1 MTANNQ
7 HQSAVDPAILA
18 LQLAA
23 CHFDKSVS
31 VRSLQHKLGLKEKG
45 ADELD
50 ICRTALLIGLKARIE
65 TIAVERLENLP
76 MPALTQVN
84 GLYCVML
91 ASRGDSVKL
100 QHPVTKQLLNLT
112 KAEWAEVSDHKVI
125 LLAEKKAEKEVEFGF
140 SWFIPSILKHIKQA
154 KSVLLIS
161 LFIQLIALVT
171 PLLFE
176 NVIDKVLVSR
186 SLSSLQVLAIAMM
199 ALALFEPVFSYMRSW
214 LFSNLAGKLTS
225 ELNSRL
231 YRHLLAL
238 PISFFNQRQTGQIT
252 ARVREMEK
260 IRQFLSGSALS
271 MLLDLLFIFVFI
283 AVLFAYAPKLT
294 WLVLGSLLLYF
305 LFWLC
310 IGPALR
316 TRVNTHFECSAD
328 NSAFLNQAI
337 TGVETIKTS
346 AVEPG
351 FIKEWQL
358 NLAVQLKAG
367 FKARVISIWAQ
378 QGISLIQKVTAA
390 LLLWWGVKLVLSG
403 DLTAGELVAFNM
415 LAGQVTQPILRLA
428 QVWQDFQHTLIS
440 LSRIGDILSEKTE
453 AGAEGLASTPEVKGA
468 IIFKQVRFRY
478 QSDAPEVIS
487 NLSFEIKAGEFIGIT
502 GSSGSGKSTVT
513 KLLQRLYSPNSG
525 EVYIDGLDLAI
536 ADPVE
541 LRRSMSVV
549 LQESHLFSG
558 SVSDNIRQCI
568 PQASDEKVIK
578 AAKLAGAHD
587 FIEQLPQ
594 GYDTQIGE
602 RGGSLSGGQKQR
614 LALARALITEP
625 KILVL
630 DEATSALDYESE
642 AAIISRLPEIT
653 KGRTVISI
661 AHRLNTIRH
670 CDRILVIEKGQI
682 AESGHHSE
690 LLEQKQKYSRLWLS
704 QVG

>member
-1 MTANNQ
+1 MDNNQ
-7 HQSAVDPAILA
+7 QQTQCDPGIMA
-18 LQLAA
+18 LKIAGGY
-23 CHFDKSVS
+23 FDKAISE
-31 VRSLQHKLGLKEKG
+31 RALQHKLGLQEG
-45 ADELD
+45 VADQLD
-50 ICRTALLIGLKARIE
+50 LCRCAAWVGLKARIE
-65 TIAVERLENLP
+65 TIEVERLEHLP
-76 MPALTQVN
+76 MPALTQIN
-84 GLYCVML
+84 GQYCVML
-91 ASRGDSVKL
+91 ASRGEQVQL
-100 QHPVTKQLLNLT
+100 QRPISKQLINLP
-112 KAEWAEVSDHKVI
+112 KKEWASLSDKKVI
-125 LLAEKKAEKEVEFGF
+125 LLAEKPANKSNIEFGF
-140 SWFIPSILKHIKQA
+140 SWFIPSVIKHIKQA
-154 KSVLLIS
+154 KSVLLVS
-161 LFIQLIALVT
+161 LFIQFVALVT

-199 ALALFEPVFSYMRSW
+199 ALALFEPIFSYLRSW
-214 LFSNLAGKLTS
+214 LFANLAGKLTA

-238 PISFFNQRQTGQIT
+238 PMSFFNQHQTGQIT
-252 ARVREMEK
+252 ARVREMDK
-260 IRQFLSGSALS
+260 VRQFLSGSALS

-294 WLVLGSLLLYF
+294 WVVLGSLVLYF
-305 LFWLC
+305 LFW
-310 IGPALR
+310 IFVGPTLR
-316 TRVNTHFECSAD
+316 ARVNTHFERTAD

-358 NLAVQLKAG
+358 KLAVQLKAG
-367 FKARVISIWAQ
+367 FKARITSIWAQ

-390 LLLWWGVKLVLSG
+390 LLLWWGVKLVLTG

-428 QVWQDFQHTLIS
+428 QIWQDFQHTLIS
-440 LSRIGDILSEKTE
+440 LNRIGDILSEETE
-453 AGAEGLASTPEVKGA
+453 AGAEGLASNPEVNGA
-468 IIFKQVRFRY
+468 ISFKQVRFRY

-487 NLSFEIKAGEFIGIT
+487 NLSFDIKPGEFIGIT

-513 KLLQRLYSPNSG
+513 KLLQRLYNPTSG

-541 LRRSMSVV
+541 LRRSMSIV

-558 SVSDNIRQCI
+558 TVTDNIRQCL
-568 PQASDEKVIK
+568 PQASDEQVIN
-578 AAKLAGAHD
+578 AAKLAGAHQ
-587 FIEQLPQ
+587 FVEQLAQ
-594 GYDTQIGE
+594 GYNTQIGE

-614 LALARALITEP
+614 LALARALITNP

-670 CDRILVIEKGQI
+670 CDRIFVIESGQI
-682 AESGHHSE
+682 SESGCHQV
-690 LLEQKQKYSRLWLS
+690 LLKGKEKYARLWAS
-704 QVG
+704 QVQ

>member
-1 MTANNQ
+1 MSTEQ
-7 HQSAVDPAILA
+7 QRVSDPGIIA
-18 LQLAA
+18 LTLAA
-23 CHFDKSVS
+23 EHFDKSVS
-31 VRSLQHKLGLKEKG
+31 ARSLQHKLGLKAG
-45 ADELD
+45 LADELD
-50 ICRTALLIGLKARIE
+50 LCRCAAWVGIKARIE
-65 TIAVERLENLP
+65 KVQLDRLENLP
-76 MPALTQVN
+76 MPALTQIN
-84 GLYCVML
+84 GQFCVML
-91 ASRGDSVKL
+91 ASRGDKVQL
-100 QHPVTKQLLNLT
+100 QHPLTKQLLKLT
-112 KAEWAEVSDHKVI
+112 KAEWGKLSEQKVM
-125 LLAEKKAEKEVEFGF
+125 LLAEKSVVKKQLEFGF
-140 SWFIPSILKHIKQA
+140 SWFIPSVLKHIKQA
-154 KSVLLIS
+154 KSILLVS

-186 SLSSLQVLAIAMM
+186 SLSSLQVLALAMM
-199 ALALFEPVFSYMRSW
+199 ALALFEPIFSYLRGW
-214 LFSNLAGKLTS
+214 LFSNLAGKLTA

-238 PISFFNQRQTGQIT
+238 PMSFFNQRQTGQIT
-252 ARVREMEK
+252 ARVKEMDK
-260 IRQFLSGSALS
+260 IRKFLSGSALS

-310 IGPALR
+310 VGPTLR
-316 TRVNTHFECSAD
+316 ARVNTHFECSAD

-346 AVEPG
+346 AVEAG
-351 FIKEWQL
+351 FIKQWQT

-367 FKARVISIWAQ
+367 FKARSTSIFAQ
-378 QGISLIQKVTAA
+378 QGISLIQKITAA
-390 LLLWWGVKLVLSG
+390 LLLWWGVKLVLTG
-403 DLTAGELVAFNM
+403 DLTAGELIAFNM

-440 LSRIGDILSEKTE
+440 LSRIGDILSESTE
-453 AGAEGLASTPEVKGA
+453 AGAEGLASNPEVQGA
-468 IIFKQVRFRY
+468 ISFKQVRFRY

-487 NLSFEIKAGEFIGIT
+487 NLSFAIEPGEFIGIT

-513 KLLQRLYSPNSG
+513 KLLQRLYSPSSG

-541 LRRSMSVV
+541 LRRSMSIV

-558 SVSDNIRQCI
+558 SVSDNIRQCC
-568 PQASDEKVIK
+568 PQASDEQVIN
-578 AAKLAGAHD
+578 AAKLAGAD
-587 FIEQLPQ
+587 QFIEQLPQ
-594 GYDTQIGE
+594 GYNTQIGE

-614 LALARALITEP
+614 LALARAMITNP

-653 KGRTVISI
+653 QGRTVISI

-670 CDRILVIEKGQI
+670 CDRIFVIEKGQMS
-682 AESGHHSE
+682 ESGSHQT
-690 LLEQKQKYSRLWLS
+690 LLERQEKYARLWAS

>member
-1 MTANNQ
+1 M
-7 HQSAVDPAILA
+7 
-18 LQLAA
+18 
-23 CHFDKSVS
+23 
-31 VRSLQHKLGLKEKG
+31 
-45 ADELD
+45 
-50 ICRTALLIGLKARIE
+50 
-65 TIAVERLENLP
+65 
-76 MPALTQVN
+76 
-84 GLYCVML
+84 
-91 ASRGDSVKL
+91 
-100 QHPVTKQLLNLT
+100 TKQRLNLD
-112 KAEWAEVSDHKVI
+112 KAQWAKRSEQRVI
-125 LLAEKKAEKEVEFGF
+125 LLADKEVANSDAAFGF
-140 SWFIPSILKHIKQA
+140 SWFIPSLIKHISQA

-161 LFIQLIALVT
+161 LFIQLVALVT
-171 PLLFE
+171 PLLFQ

-186 SLSSLQVLAIAMM
+186 SLSSLEVLAIAML
-199 ALALFEPVFSYMRSW
+199 ALALFEPVFSYLRAW
-214 LFSNLAGKLTS
+214 LFANLAGKLTA

-231 YRHLLAL
+231 YRHLLSL
-238 PISFFNQRQTGQIT
+238 PMSFFNQRQTGQIT
-252 ARVREMEK
+252 ARVREMDK

-294 WLVLGSLLLYF
+294 WVVLASLLLYF

-310 IGPALR
+310 VGPTLR
-316 TRVNTHFECSAD
+316 ARVNTHFECAAD

-351 FIKEWQL
+351 FIKQWQT
-358 NLAVQLKAG
+358 NLAMQLKAG
-367 FKARVISIWAQ
+367 FKARLISIFAQ
-378 QGISLIQKVTAA
+378 QGISLIQKITAA

-440 LSRIGDILSEKTE
+440 LSRIGDILSQPSE
-453 AGAEGLASTPEVKGA
+453 AGAQGLASNPQVNGQ
-468 IIFKQVRFRY
+468 ISFKQVRFRY

-487 NLSFEIKAGEFIGIT
+487 NLSFDIKPGEFIGIT
-502 GSSGSGKSTVT
+502 GSSGSGKSTIT
-513 KLLQRLYSPNSG
+513 KLLQRLYSPHSG

-541 LRRSMSVV
+541 LRRSMSIV

-558 SVSDNIRQCI
+558 SVSDNIRQCC
-568 PQASDEKVIK
+568 PQASDEQVID
-578 AAKLAGAHD
+578 AAKLSGAHQ

-594 GYDTQIGE
+594 GYNTQIGE

-614 LALARALITEP
+614 LALARALITNP

-670 CDRILVIEKGQI
+670 CDRIFVIERGQLL
-682 AESGHHSE
+682 ESGNHLT
-690 LLEQKQKYSRLWLS
+690 LLKGEGKYARLWAS

>member
-1 MTANNQ
+1 MTSEQ
-7 HQSAVDPAILA
+7 QPVTDPGILA
-18 LQLAA
+18 LTIAA
-23 CHFDKSVS
+23 EHFDKAISA
-31 VRSLQHKLGLKEKG
+31 RSLEHRLGLKEG
-45 ADELD
+45 LADELD
-50 ICRTALLIGLKARIE
+50 LCRCAAWVGIKARIE
-65 TIAVERLENLP
+65 TVPLNRLENLP

-84 GLYCVML
+84 GQFCVLL
-91 ASRGDSVKL
+91 ASRGDEVQL
-100 QHPVTKQLLNLT
+100 QHPLTQQLLTLSKT
-112 KAEWAEVSDHKVI
+112 EWGELSAQKII
-125 LLAEKKAEKEVEFGF
+125 LLAEEAVAEQTLEFGF
-140 SWFIPSILKHIKQA
+140 SWFIPSIFKHIKQA
-154 KSVLLIS
+154 KSVLLVS

-199 ALALFEPVFSYMRSW
+199 ALAFFEPIFSYLRSW

-238 PISFFNQRQTGQIT
+238 PMSFFNQRQTGQIT
-252 ARVREMEK
+252 ARVREMDK

-294 WLVLGSLLLYF
+294 WVVLASLVLYF
-305 LFWLC
+305 LFWLSV
-310 IGPALR
+310 GPTLR
-316 TRVNTHFECSAD
+316 RRVNTHFECSAD

-346 AVEPG
+346 AVEAG
-351 FIKEWQL
+351 FIKQWQT
-358 NLAVQLKAG
+358 NLALQLKAG
-367 FKARVISIWAQ
+367 FKARTTSILAQ

-390 LLLWWGVKLVLSG
+390 LLLWWGVKLVLTG

-440 LSRIGDILSEKTE
+440 LSRIGDILSEPTE
-453 AGAEGLASTPEVKGA
+453 AGAEGLASNPEVNGA
-468 IIFKQVRFRY
+468 ISFQQVRFRY

-487 NLSFEIKAGEFIGIT
+487 NLSFDIQPGEFIGIT

-525 EVYIDGLDLAI
+525 EVTIDGLDLAI

-541 LRRSMSVV
+541 LRRSMSIV

-558 SVSDNIRQCI
+558 SVSDNIRQCC
-568 PQASDEKVIK
+568 PQASDGQVIN
-578 AAKLAGAHD
+578 AAKLSGAD
-587 FIEQLPQ
+587 QFIEQLAQ

-614 LALARALITEP
+614 LALARALITNP

-670 CDRILVIEKGQI
+670 CDRIFVIESGQI
-682 AESGHHSE
+682 RESGSHQS
-690 LLEQKQKYSRLWLS
+690 LLEKKEKYARLWAS

>member
-1 MTANNQ
+1 MTTEQ
-7 HQSAVDPAILA
+7 RVTDHGILA
-18 LQLAA
+18 LVLAA
-23 CHFDKSVS
+23 EHFDKSVS
-31 VRSLQHKLGLKEKG
+31 ARSLQHKLGLKAG
-45 ADELD
+45 SADELD
-50 ICRTALLIGLKARIE
+50 LCRCAAWVGVKARIE
-65 TIAVERLENLP
+65 TVQLDRLENLP
-76 MPALTQVN
+76 MPALTKIN
-84 GLYCVML
+84 GEYCLML
-91 ASRGDSVKL
+91 ASQGEQVLL
-100 QHPVTKQLLNLT
+100 QHPVSKKKKSLSKIQWAQLT
-112 KAEWAEVSDHKVI
+112 AQHII
-125 LLAEKKAEKEVEFGF
+125 LLADKAVAKKQLEFGF

-154 KSVLLIS
+154 KSVLLVS

-199 ALALFEPVFSYMRSW
+199 ALALFEPIFSYLRGW
-214 LFSNLAGKLTS
+214 LFSNLAGKLTA

-238 PISFFNQRQTGQIT
+238 PMSFFNQRQTGQIT
-252 ARVREMEK
+252 ARVREMDK

-310 IGPALR
+310 VGPTLR
-316 TRVNTHFECSAD
+316 ARVNTHFECSAD

-346 AVEPG
+346 AVEAG
-351 FIKEWQL
+351 FIKQWQT
-358 NLAVQLKAG
+358 NLAMQLKAG
-367 FKARVISIWAQ
+367 FKARITSILAQ

-440 LSRIGDILSEKTE
+440 LSRIGDILSEPTE
-453 AGAEGLASTPEVKGA
+453 AGAEGLASNPEVNGE
-468 IIFKQVRFRY
+468 ISFKQVRFRY
-478 QSDAPEVIS
+478 QSDSPEVIS
-487 NLSFEIKAGEFIGIT
+487 NLSFEIKSGEFIGIT

-525 EVYIDGLDLAI
+525 EVTIDGLDLAI

-541 LRRSMSVV
+541 LRRSMSIV

-558 SVSDNIRQCI
+558 SVSDNIRQCL
-568 PQASDEKVIK
+568 PQASEEQVIN
-578 AAKLAGAHD
+578 AAKLAGAHQ
-587 FIEQLPQ
+587 FIEQLAQ
-594 GYDTQIGE
+594 GYNTQIGE

-614 LALARALITEP
+614 LALARALITNP

-670 CDRILVIEKGQI
+670 CDRILVIESGQI
-682 AESGHHSE
+682 SESGSHQS
-690 LLEQKQKYSRLWLS
+690 LLEQKEKYARLWAS